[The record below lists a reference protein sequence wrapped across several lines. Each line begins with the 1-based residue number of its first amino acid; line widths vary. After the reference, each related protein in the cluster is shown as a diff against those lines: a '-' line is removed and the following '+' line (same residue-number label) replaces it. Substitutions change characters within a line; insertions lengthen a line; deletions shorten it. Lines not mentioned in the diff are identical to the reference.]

1 MLALD
6 STIGCFEAS
15 ESEVLD
21 LYRSA
26 PVVTT
31 SGSGSKPSSLEAY
44 VCAIKKKTQV
54 KVYLAFVADDRRIYV
69 YTDPGKPKNDESH
82 QHRVEDALAV
92 ARSMGFSPEPV
103 DLNYSPAMRGVVLRN
118 IKILRPPGGKVNAI
132 LKHGASGAPTLPIAK
147 KPDPAQQQKQQT
159 TRTAAP
165 CAATPPVPV
174 NPPIT
179 AAIPAAAP
187 VPSPQPTPEPKD
199 KEQEM
204 HARSALSQLKKELQA
219 VVAERDAQSVQLRQ
233 LTALQQVTT
242 AELAGA
248 REECVRVTVERDG
261 LAQCKKQLDGVVAE
275 KDALAQNL
283 RELEALHQ
291 AAAAEL
297 TGSREDCARLTA
309 QRDTLAQAAHGAE
322 KASGDLASL
331 QKEIAEL
338 SRQGDEASRRNLEL
352 GAESAALAE
361 SLARANQEVEKVVAE
376 RDAALEHAERL
387 ASESHETCAQSEAVR
402 SELASFSA
410 EKESALIRVEVLEQ
424 QKAEAEGES
433 AALRGELEPL
443 RAEKERTQVRVEVLE
458 QQRAAAENE
467 LVALRSELASFSA
480 EKESAQV
487 RVEVLEQQRAAAE
500 NELVALRSTLASFS
514 AEKESAQVRVEV
526 LEQQRA
532 AAEGESAVLRG
543 ESALLVDDGEKLL
556 EKRTKRP
563 QPGAAPL
570 DAAPPAKAPL
580 DNTDGRLTPELQPT
594 DASTA
599 TERWTGRAELACSAA
614 QSEEGAGTGTAL
626 EGPELTPFADL
637 QGDFFSAA
645 DDDPSPGRFLLHA
658 DLTAIEYLCPDEVVE
673 LHQSTN
679 KAYLSPDGKGQES
692 CRGYICGL
700 RKDSSLLVFA
710 AIFGMQSGR
719 TRVYLPEVQ
728 PEDEHAYA
736 RTVQGAISFAE
747 EVGLMMEPVK
757 LGSTPL
763 QLHECLKRCPVLRNS
778 GQK

>member
-187 VPSPQPTPEPKD
+187 VPSPQPPPEPKD

-402 SELASFSA
+402 SELASLCA
-410 EKESALIRVEVLEQ
+410 DKERALIRVEVLEQ

-467 LVALRSELASFSA
+467 LVALRSE
-480 EKESAQV
+480 
-487 RVEVLEQQRAAAE
+487 
-500 NELVALRSTLASFS
+500 LASFS

-658 DLTAIEYLCPDEVVE
+658 DLTAIEYLCPDEVVQ

>member
-331 QKEIAEL
+331 QKQIAEP

-500 NELVALRSTLASFS
+500 
-514 AEKESAQVRVEV
+514 
-526 LEQQRA
+526 
-532 AAEGESAVLRG
+532 GESAVLRG
-543 ESALLVDDGEKLL
+543 ESALLVDDREKLL

-614 QSEEGAGTGTAL
+614 QSEEGAGTCTAL